1 MIFTRYTTLFFFI
14 LSFATYTEY
23 LLFKN
28 LLCSDIETNP
38 GSFNRCKFIQFYHW
52 NPIPLLACN
61 REKFQLVE
69 AFVVSNNIE
78 IFCISE
84 AFLDSSVDD
93 IYDGLNMIGYTLVRN
108 DHPSNTKRVV

>member
-1 MIFTRYTTLFFFI
+1 MILKLILDLSIGANLSNFI
-14 LSFATYTEY
+14 T
-23 LLFKN
+23 
-28 LLCSDIETNP
+28 
-38 GSFNRCKFIQFYHW
+38 GIQ
-52 NPIPLLACN
+52 IPLLACN

>member
-1 MIFTRYTTLFFFI
+1 MILKLILDLSIGANLSNFI
-14 LSFATYTEY
+14 T
-23 LLFKN
+23 
-28 LLCSDIETNP
+28 
-38 GSFNRCKFIQFYHW
+38 GIQ
-52 NPIPLLACN
+52 IPLLARN

-93 IYDGLNMIGYTLVRN
+93 IYDRLNMIGYTLVRN